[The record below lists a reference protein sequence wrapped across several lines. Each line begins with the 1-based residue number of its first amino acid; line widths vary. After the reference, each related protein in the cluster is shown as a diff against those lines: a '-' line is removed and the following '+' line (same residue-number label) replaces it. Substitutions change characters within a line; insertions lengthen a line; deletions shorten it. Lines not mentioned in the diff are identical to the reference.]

1 MFMDLYYRLAETH
14 KGDLMNQLYFRK
26 QNNNILYH
34 LVISLSSSF
43 IMGSGL
49 LWNNLTP
56 ACLCIHYYHI
66 EVDVVNLNFLN
77 AYCMHIKTRRGIYG
91 QIYPFA

>member
-56 ACLCIHYYHI
+56 ACFRI
-66 EVDVVNLNFLN
+66 EYLLYREYKARLGRYFFVEVSNKFSNILLGL
-77 AYCMHIKTRRGIYG
+77 M
-91 QIYPFA
+91 